1 MALYMYMISVDQW
14 EDSVFTPLF
23 HEKKY
28 TSEEFK
34 DICNGIKNEI
44 DNELDE
50 LTFQEEFIKIAI
62 KEYGF
67 KKLNVLEFN
76 ISNMTIELYK

>member
-1 MALYMYMISVDQW
+1 MALYMYMISVYQW
-14 EDSVFTPLF
+14 DDSEFTPIF

-28 TSEEFK
+28 TANEFK
-34 DICNGIKNEI
+34 DICNEIKKKI

-62 KEYGF
+62 NEYGF

>member
-1 MALYMYMISVDQW
+1 MALYMYMISVYQW
-14 EDSVFTPLF
+14 DDSVFTPLF

-62 KEYGF
+62 NEYGF

>member
-14 EDSVFTPLF
+14 EDSEFTPIF
-23 HEKKY
+23 HKEKY
-28 TSEEFK
+28 NAEEFTS
-34 DICNGIKNEI
+34 ICNGIKNEI

-62 KEYGF
+62 NEYGF